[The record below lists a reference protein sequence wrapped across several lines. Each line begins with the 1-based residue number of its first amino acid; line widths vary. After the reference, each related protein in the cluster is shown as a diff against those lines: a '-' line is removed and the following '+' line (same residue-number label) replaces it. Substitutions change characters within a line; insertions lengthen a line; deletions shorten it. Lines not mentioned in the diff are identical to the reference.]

1 MNLDARRYADATQR
15 NRQPILEILQRILP
29 PEGNILEISSGT
41 GQHAVFFAAELVNHD
56 WYPSD
61 PDPLSRD
68 SIAAWRNHHPSDNL
82 HDPLDI
88 DAMTSC
94 WAIENEKISIDAIT
108 QCQAFC
114 LIANINMIHISPWKA
129 CLGLMA
135 GANRLLSAGGILYLY
150 GPYKRNG
157 QHISPSNE
165 MFDRSLRS
173 RNFQWGVRNL
183 EDVVAIAESEDL
195 ELQEVVAMPAN
206 NLSVIFRKQ

>member
-15 NRQPILEILQRILP
+15 NRQPILEVLQRILP
-29 PEGNILEISSGT
+29 PQGNILEISSGT
-41 GQHAVFFAAELVNHD
+41 GQHAVFFASGLVNHH

-68 SIAAWRNHHPSDNL
+68 SIEAWRNHDSRENL
-82 HDPLDI
+82 HPPLDI

-94 WAIENEKISIDAIT
+94 WSIENTKISLNAIV
-108 QCQAFC
+108 
-114 LIANINMIHISPWKA
+114 NINMIHIAPWKA

-135 GANRLLSAGGILYLY
+135 GANRILSPGGILYLY

-157 QHISPSNE
+157 NHTAPSNE

-173 RNFQWGVRNL
+173 RNSRWGVRNL
-183 EDVVAIAESEDL
+183 EDVVEIAESEDL
-195 ELQEVVAMPAN
+195 ALQEVVEMPAN
-206 NLSVIFRKQ
+206 NLSVIFQKQ

>member
-41 GQHAVFFAAELVNHD
+41 GQHAVFFASELVNHD

-61 PDPLSRD
+61 PDSLSRD
-68 SIAAWRNHHPSDNL
+68 SITAWSNSHPSDNL
-82 HDPLDI
+82 HEPLDI
-88 DAMTSC
+88 DAMTAC
-94 WAIENEKISIDAIT
+94 WAIENAKVSINA
-108 QCQAFC
+108 
-114 LIANINMIHISPWKA
+114 IANINMIHISPWKA

-135 GANRLLSAGGILYLY
+135 GANRILSSGGILYLY

-157 QHISPSNE
+157 QHTAPSNE

-173 RNFQWGVRNL
+173 RNSQWGVRNL

-195 ELQEVVAMPAN
+195 ELQEVVEMPAN
-206 NLSVIFRKQ
+206 NLSVIFRKI

>member
-1 MNLDARRYADATQR
+1 MNLDTRRYADATQR
-15 NRQPILEILQRILP
+15 NRQPILEVLQRILP

-41 GQHAVFFAAELVNHD
+41 GQHAVFFASQLANHD

-68 SIAAWRNHHPSDNL
+68 SIAAWSNSHPSENL
-82 HDPLDI
+82 HAPLDI

-94 WAIENEKISIDAIT
+94 WAIENAKVPINA
-108 QCQAFC
+108 
-114 LIANINMIHISPWKA
+114 IANINMIHISPWKA

-135 GANRLLSAGGILYLY
+135 GANRILSPGGILYLY

-157 QHISPSNE
+157 QHTAITNN

-173 RNFQWGVRNL
+173 RNPQWGVRNL

-195 ELQEVVAMPAN
+195 ELQEVVEMPAN
-206 NLSVIFRKQ
+206 NLSVIFRKI